1 MQENEDQLFDK
12 VKLGDVTAY
21 ESIFRMFYPSLTRYA
36 ISIIRDATIGEEIA
50 QEVLMYIWEKR
61 MQINLT
67 STLKAYL
74 FSSIKNKCINY
85 IKFELPKLQSTTDLS
100 GVATFGETVMT
111 SDNSELM
118 KRKIQHAIDQLP
130 EKCRNIF
137 VLSRYGGLT
146 YNEIAEELEISAKTV
161 ENQMS
166 IALKKL
172 KDALSEELKE
182 YRIK

>member
-1 MQENEDQLFDK
+1 MQQSDDQLFDK
-12 VKLGDVTAY
+12 VKNGDLSAY
-21 ESIFRMFYPSLTRYA
+21 ESIFKSYYPSLTRYA
-36 ISIIRDATIGEEIA
+36 TSILRDINIGEEIA

-61 MQINLT
+61 HQINLT

-74 FSSIKNKCINY
+74 FSSVKNKCINY
-85 IKFELPKLQSTTDLS
+85 IRIELPKLQATTDLS
-100 GVATFGETVMT
+100 GVAALGQTPFA
-111 SDNSELM
+111 SDNSELI

-130 EKCRNIF
+130 TKCKNIF

-146 YNEIAEELEISAKTV
+146 YNEIAEELEISVKTV

-172 KDALSEELKE
+172 KESLSEELKE